1 MTPDEPYDE
10 INQDELNN
18 DPGPEEEITVVSPSE
33 LDAAPIAEADQAA
46 APKTN
51 PNPWKTAF
59 IVLVGIVTLSAVMIY
74 STSVKQTDPQTVLQT
89 DANGQ
94 PVQPLNPPS
103 GADEERL
110 ASMPPDSAALTNS
123 NTAAMPGQLPG
134 GDGYNPW
141 ANGGAPPPG
150 APKVGTGGQFVT
162 VPNGGS
168 QFMPPDCILQPS
180 GIYLCPVPV
189 ANTAVKPTPAPKT
202 TPQNANTQASPTP
215 ATGATPK
222 TTPTPAGAKP
232 TPTPRTRP
240 TPKPAPTRSPEE
252 ES

>member
-1 MTPDEPYDE
+1 MTPDVP
-10 INQDELNN
+10 QDHLDADHE
-18 DPGPEEEITVVSPSE
+18 PEEEVTVVKPVE
-33 LDAAPIAEADQAA
+33 PAAEAVTAEPA
-46 APKTN
+46 TN

-59 IVLVGIVTLSAVMIY
+59 IVLIGIVLLSVIMIY

-94 PVQPLNPPS
+94 PVQPLSPPS

-110 ASMPPDSAALTNS
+110 ASMPPDTAALTNS
-123 NTAAMPGQLPG
+123 NTAIQPGQLPG
-134 GDGYNPW
+134 GDGYNAW

-150 APKVGTGGQFVT
+150 APKVGPGGGYVT

-189 ANTAVKPTPAPKT
+189 TNSNAAVKPTPVPKT

-215 ATGATPK
+215 AAGAIPK
-222 TTPTPAGAKP
+222 TSPTPAGAKP
-232 TPTPRTRP
+232 TPSPRTRP
-240 TPKPAPTRSPEE
+240 TAKPAPTRSPEDDL
-252 ES
+252 